1 MAEKMST
8 LILKVDLDCCSCY
21 KKIRKI
27 LCKLQDRE
35 GIRTISYDDGSKT
48 IAVAG
53 PFDPHRL
60 SCKIRCKGGKVIK
73 GIEII
78 QHGGGGGG
86 GGEPPVGV
94 AGPPPVKSG
103 KKKHKGKPKEMQMEP
118 HPPPVYEQPPHPPPV
133 YEQPPHQPPPPPVE
147 NPPPPAQPAAP
158 DSHISTVMPPTIEEQ
173 KQWEIPAELEP
184 SYEPFP
190 PAPPVDKERQ
200 QGPPTRPVWPVDV
213 KPTAVEI
220 EIPSW
225 PAPPRPIGTS
235 GSSYGCSCCQPCY
248 QGYYEG
254 CRCCNCGRVYGY
266 SVGVLPTPA
275 GCYAGGSV
283 YRPGCQLY
291 SEEDP
296 AGACTVM

>member
-1 MAEKMST
+1 MAEKIST

-27 LCKLQDRE
+27 LCKLQDGE
-35 GIRTISYDDGSKT
+35 GIRTISYDDGSNT
-48 IAVAG
+48 IAVVG

-86 GGEPPVGV
+86 GEPPSNME
-94 AGPPPVKSG
+94 GPPPMKSG
-103 KKKHKGKPKEMQMEP
+103 KKKSKGKTKHKEMEP
-118 HPPPVYEQPPHPPPV
+118 HPPPGHEQPP
-133 YEQPPHQPPPPPVE
+133 QPPQPPPPVE

-158 DSHISTVMPPTIEEQ
+158 DSHISTVMPPTMEE
-173 KQWEIPAELEP
+173 KKHWEMAAELEP
-184 SYEPFP
+184 TYEPFP
-190 PAPPVDKERQ
+190 PPPPVEHERPTDQ
-200 QGPPTRPVWPVDV
+200 RLQPSPPTRPVLPVDV
-213 KPTAVEI
+213 KPTMAEI

-225 PAPPRPIGTS
+225 PAPPQPIGTA

-248 QGYYEG
+248 RGYYEG
-254 CRCCNCGRVYGY
+254 CRCCSCGRVYGY
-266 SVGVLPTPA
+266 AVGVLPTPA
-275 GCYAGGSV
+275 GCYAGGGS

-291 SEEDP
+291 TEEDP
-296 AGACTVM
+296 ASACAVM

>member
-1 MAEKMST
+1 MST

-27 LCKLQDRE
+27 LCKLQDQE
-35 GIRTISYDDGSKT
+35 GIRTISFDDGSNT
-48 IAVAG
+48 IAVVG

-78 QHGGGGGG
+78 QHNGG
-86 GGEPPVGV
+86 GGEQPERMAGAPPM
-94 AGPPPVKSG
+94 KNG
-103 KKKHKGKPKEMQMEP
+103 KKKKKGKPKEMDMEP
-118 HPPPVYEQPPHPPPV
+118 HPPQVHEQPP
-133 YEQPPHQPPPPPVE
+133 QPPPPPPVE
-147 NPPPPAQPAAP
+147 NPPPPAQPAPP

-173 KQWEIPAELEP
+173 KQWERPAELEP
-184 SYEPFP
+184 VYEPFP
-190 PAPPVDKERQ
+190 PAPPVENERLHR
-200 QGPPTRPVWPVDV
+200 PPARPVWPVDV
-213 KPTAVEI
+213 KPSTVEI

-225 PAPPRPIGTS
+225 PAPRQPIRTA

-254 CRCCNCGRVYGY
+254 CRCCSCGRVYGY
-266 SVGVLPTPA
+266 AVGVLPTPA
-275 GCYAGGSV
+275 GCYAGGAS
-283 YRPGCQLY
+283 YRPGCQLF

>member
-1 MAEKMST
+1 MAEMMST

-35 GIRTISYDDGSKT
+35 GIRTISFDEGSKT

-78 QHGGGGGG
+78 QHGGGG
-86 GGEPPVGV
+86 EPQGNM
-94 AGPPPVKSG
+94 AGPPPTKSG
-103 KKKHKGKPKEMQMEP
+103 KNKQKGKRKETEMEP
-118 HPPPVYEQPPHPPPV
+118 HPPPVHEHEQPP
-133 YEQPPHQPPPPPVE
+133 QPPQAPQPPPVE
-147 NPPPPAQPAAP
+147 NPPPPAQPPAP

-173 KQWEIPAELEP
+173 KQWERPAELEQQ
-184 SYEPFP
+184 YEPLP
-190 PAPPVDKERQ
+190 PAPPVEQEKQRDQRLYH
-200 QGPPTRPVWPVDV
+200 PPAGPVWPVDV
-213 KPTAVEI
+213 KPTTAEI

-225 PAPPRPIGTS
+225 PAPPQPIGTA

-248 QGYYEG
+248 RGYYEG
-254 CRCCNCGRVYGY
+254 CRCCSCGRVYGY

-296 AGACTVM
+296 AGACAVM